1 MYHSK
6 KDGDKVNDYKS
17 KFKLIKELDWRLI
30 IIVSCIFGFG
40 LMILSSATHATTTGS
55 YSQLYKQGLAFTLGM
70 GLIVVI
76 LCFDYN
82 FLGKYYKGLYIA
94 SIVLLVMVW
103 IPGLG
108 KAMGGARSW
117 LNLGPLDFQT
127 SELVKLTFILS
138 YAKIVEEKKGKLNTI
153 QDLIPLGLYALPIVG
168 LLLIQPDLGTT
179 IVFCCI
185 IGGML
190 FTAGLNDKI
199 IKKAIL
205 IIVVAAPIMY
215 MMMADHQKIRIE
227 AFLHPEDP
235 TLPGNYQV
243 MQSMIAIGS
252 GGVKGKGLYEGTQ
265 NQNDFLPVQ
274 DSDFI
279 FAVIGEELGVWGMA
293 TIMTLYAFFL
303 IRMLTIA
310 REAKDFY
317 GTLIV
322 IGVTSMFAYQI
333 IQNIGMT
340 VAVIP
345 VTGVTLPFVSYG
357 GSSLMTSLANLG
369 LVLNV
374 SMRRKKINF

>member
-1 MYHSK
+1 MFDLK
-6 KDGDKVNDYKS
+6 AMLKLMKGLDW
-17 KFKLIKELDWRLI
+17 KLIT
-30 IIVSCIFGFG
+30 IVVCIFCFG
-40 LMILSSATHATTTGS
+40 LVILSSATHATTTGN
-55 YSQLYKQGLAFTLGM
+55 YKQITTQGIAFLLGM
-70 GLIVVI
+70 GLVFIM
-76 LCFDYN
+76 LLFDYN
-82 FLGKYYKGLYIA
+82 FLGKYYKELYIL
-94 SIVLLVMVW
+94 SIVLLAIVW
-103 IPGLG
+103 LPGIG
-108 KAMGGARSW
+108 KANAGARSW
-117 LNLGPLDFQT
+117 LNMGVFDFQT
-127 SELVKLTFILS
+127 SELVKLTFTLS
-138 YAKIVEEKKGKLNTI
+138 YAKIVEEKKGKLKTI
-153 QDLIPLGLYALPIVG
+153 KDIMSLAIYALPII
-168 LLLIQPDLGTT
+168 LLLLAQPDLGTA

-199 IKKAIL
+199 IKRGIL
-205 IIVVAAPIMY
+205 VLVIAMPLMY
-215 MMMADHQKIRIE
+215 MLMAPHQRIRID
-227 AFLHPEDP
+227 AFLHPEDV

-252 GGVKGKGLYEGTQ
+252 GGATGKGLYQGTQ

-279 FAVIGEELGVWGMA
+279 FAVIGEELGLVGMFV
-293 TIMTLYAFFL
+293 IILLYGLFL
-303 IRMLTIA
+303 IRMITIA

-322 IGVTSMFAYQI
+322 IGVTSMFAYQV

-374 SMRRKKINF
+374 CMRRKKINF

>member
-1 MYHSK
+1 VF
-6 KDGDKVNDYKS
+6 DFRS
-17 KFKLIKELDWRLI
+17 KFKLIKELDWKLI
-30 IIVSCIFGFG
+30 AIVTCIFAFG
-40 LMILSSATHATTTGS
+40 LVILSSATHATTTGS
-55 YSQLYKQGLAFTLGM
+55 YKQITTQGIAFLLGM
-70 GLIVVI
+70 GLIFVM
-76 LCFDYN
+76 LLFDYN
-82 FLGKYYKGLYIA
+82 FLGKHYKGLYIS
-94 SIVLLVMVW
+94 SIILLLLVW

-108 KAMGGARSW
+108 KTNAGARSW
-117 LNLGPLDFQT
+117 LNLGLLDFQT

-138 YAKIVEEKKGKLNTI
+138 YAKIVEEKKGKLKTI
-153 QDLIPLGLYALPIVG
+153 KDLIPLGLYAAPILL

-199 IKKAIL
+199 IKRGLIAIVIAMPL
-205 IIVVAAPIMY
+205 MY
-215 MMMADHQKIRIE
+215 MLMAPHQRIRID
-227 AFLHPEDP
+227 AFLNPEDI

-252 GGVKGKGLYEGTQ
+252 GGVTGKGLYEGTQ

-274 DSDFI
+274 ESDFI
-279 FAVIGEELGVWGMA
+279 FAVIGEELGLWGMFI
-293 TIMTLYAFFL
+293 IMALYAMFL
-303 IRMLTIA
+303 IRMITIA

-322 IGVTSMFAYQI
+322 IGVMSMFAYQI

-340 VAVIP
+340 VAAIP

-357 GSSLMTSLANLG
+357 GSSLMTSLANVG

-374 SMRRKKINF
+374 GMRRKKINF

>member
-1 MYHSK
+1 MFDFRSM
-6 KDGDKVNDYKS
+6 
-17 KFKLIKELDWRLI
+17 FKLMKELDWRLI
-30 IIVSCIFGFG
+30 ALVICIFGFG
-40 LMILSSATHATTTGS
+40 LVILSSATHATTTGD
-55 YSQLYKQGLAFTLGM
+55 YAQITKQGIAFLLGM
-70 GLIVVI
+70 GLIFVM
-76 LCFDYN
+76 LLFDYN
-82 FLGKYYKGLYIA
+82 FIGKYYKALYIV
-94 SIVLLVMVW
+94 SIILLLLVW
-103 IPGLG
+103 IPGIG
-108 KAMGGARSW
+108 KANAGARSW
-117 LNLGPLDFQT
+117 LHLGPLDFQT

-138 YAKIVEEKKGKLNTI
+138 YAKIVEEKKGKLKTI
-153 QDLIPLGLYALPIVG
+153 KDIVPLVVYAAPII
-168 LLLIQPDLGTT
+168 LLLLVQPDLGTA

-199 IKKAIL
+199 IKRGLIAIVIAMPL
-205 IIVVAAPIMY
+205 MY
-215 MMMADHQKIRIE
+215 MVMAPHQRIRID
-227 AFLHPEDP
+227 AFLHPENVA
-235 TLPGNYQV
+235 LPGNYQV

-252 GGVKGKGLYEGTQ
+252 GGTTGKGLYEGTQ

-279 FAVIGEELGVWGMA
+279 FAVIGEELGLIGMFV
-293 TIMTLYAFFL
+293 IILLYGLFL
-303 IRMLTIA
+303 IRMIVIA
-310 REAKDFY
+310 KEAKDFY

-322 IGVTSMFAYQI
+322 IGVASMFAYQV

-374 SMRRKKINF
+374 GMRRKKINF